1 MPVEMYDERFSSSI
15 AHREMIAG
23 GFKKKTRQEKGK
35 ADEMAAVIILTSYL
49 ESRR

>member
-23 GFKKKTRQEKGK
+23 GFKEKDKAGEGK
-35 ADEMAAVIILTSYL
+35 
-49 ESRR
+49 SR